1 MPKSTSKSIVR
12 AARSGGLAVHPALA
26 SPDPLLQYRLG
37 SEQPLRLPD
46 TYNAPTAATVLR
58 SEYTLTSDGAGH
70 LAWAENFSTKN
81 AKSVWTVT
89 AGSLSATAS
98 NTDHPQQ
105 TAFAAE
111 ARSARMIAYKIQ
123 VMYIG
128 AEQTSAG
135 YLSFSEKYSTSD
147 VNSLTIDGL
156 HTGSIIQV
164 PAEEGLLVH
173 VDFTQEPRWEDPS
186 TTTFMQNTFPFAF
199 FTASGLP
206 FTTAVFRVRVARFM
220 EYLPVEGA
228 IAENNVAHEPSNPAA
243 LSVHGELSGNNTS
256 VSALTKTEALFK
268 NVKAVANA
276 AYHMAQPMLPYLVPK
291 ARQIL
296 QNNFARAMPLLLTM

>member
-1 MPKSTSKSIVR
+1 MPKSTSKSIARV
-12 AARSGGLAVHPALA
+12 ARSGGLAAHPALQ

-46 TYNAPTAATVLR
+46 TFNSPTAATVLR
-58 SEYTLTSDGAGH
+58 SEYTLSSDATGQMV
-70 LAWAENFSTKN
+70 WAENFSTKN
-81 AKSVWTVT
+81 ARAIYTITAGVT
-89 AGSLSATAS
+89 AVSPLTA
-98 NTDHPQQ
+98 DHPQQ
-105 TAFAAE
+105 AAFAAE
-111 ARSARMIAYKIQ
+111 ARSARQIATKIQ

-135 YLSFSEKYSTSD
+135 YLSFAEKYS
-147 VNSLTIDGL
+147 SLDIGAQAVDAL

-164 PAEEGLLVH
+164 KADEGLLVH
-173 VDFTQEPRWEDPS
+173 VDYTQEPRWEDPNS
-186 TTTFMQNTFPFAF
+186 TGFMDKTFPLAM

-206 FTTAVFRVRVARFM
+206 VNTPVFRVRVARFM
-220 EYLPVEGA
+220 EYLPLEGA
-228 IAENNVAHEPSNPAA
+228 IAENTTAHEPSNPAA

-256 VSALTKTEALFK
+256 VTALSKVGDFMK
-268 NVKAVANA
+268 GVKAVANA

-296 QNNFARAMPLLLTM
+296 QGNFARALPLLLTL